1 MPWHRDLVGMLLCMG
16 LAMEATGQG
25 ERPRARDLG
34 LRPGI
39 LSPGR
44 WNAITDV
51 PGVRVGHRTIWE
63 GQDVRTGVTVILP
76 HEGNLFE
83 EKVPAAVWV
92 GNGFGKAAGFLQV
105 RELGTLETPIA
116 LTNTRSVGIAWD
128 ALVEWT
134 LRQPGNAEVRSVNA
148 VVGETNDGFLHD
160 IRGGHVRPEHV
171 WEAIAN
177 ARSGPVEEG
186 AVGAGTGTVC
196 FGWKGGIGTASRVLP
211 ARYGGYVVGVLV
223 QTNFGGLLQ
232 VDGVP
237 VGRELGRF
245 FMQGEVPYD
254 PPDGSCMIV
263 VATNAPVD
271 RATLE
276 RMAHRAILGMA
287 RTGSF
292 MANGSGDFVIAFST
306 AYRIPHQAPN
316 PPVIQIPSLHP
327 EVLNPLFL
335 AVVEAT
341 EEAIYNSL
349 FRAVTVTGYRGRTV
363 EAIPIERVREV
374 LRRYGRLP

>member
-1 MPWHRDLVGMLLCMG
+1 MVGVLLSLVQ
-16 LAMEATGQG
+16 AASGQEG
-25 ERPRARDLG
+25 ERPRVRDLG

-39 LSPGR
+39 LTPGR

-51 PGVRVGHRTIWE
+51 PGVRVGHRTVWE
-63 GQDVRTGVTVILP
+63 GEGVRTGVTVILP
-76 HEGNLFE
+76 HEGNLFQ

-116 LTNTRSVGIAWD
+116 LTNTVSVGVVWD
-128 ALVEWT
+128 ALVRWT
-134 LRQPGNAEVRSVNA
+134 LAQPGNEDVRSVNA
-148 VVGETNDGFLHD
+148 VVGETNDGLLND
-160 IRGGHVRPEHV
+160 IRGAHVRPEHV
-171 WEAIAN
+171 WEAIAS
-177 ARSGPVEEG
+177 ARPGPVEEG
-186 AVGAGTGTVC
+186 TVGGGTGTVC
-196 FGWKGGIGTASRVLP
+196 LGWKGGIGTASRVLP

-223 QTNFGGLLQ
+223 QTNFGGILHI
-232 VDGVP
+232 DGVP

-245 FMQGEVPYD
+245 FMQGDVPYER
-254 PPDGSCMIV
+254 PDGSCMIV
-263 VATNAPVD
+263 VATNAPLD

-306 AYRIPHQAPN
+306 AYRIPHRAPE
-316 PPVIQIPSLHP
+316 PPVLQIPALHP
-327 EVLNPLFL
+327 DALNPLFL

-349 FRAVTVTGYRGRTV
+349 FRATTVTGFGGRTV
-363 EAIPIERVREV
+363 EALPLERVREI